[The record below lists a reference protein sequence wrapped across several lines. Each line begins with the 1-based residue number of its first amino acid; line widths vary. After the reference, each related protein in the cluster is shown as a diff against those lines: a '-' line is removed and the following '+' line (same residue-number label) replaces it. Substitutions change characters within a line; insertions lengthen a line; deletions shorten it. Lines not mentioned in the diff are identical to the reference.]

1 MLISPRFLPRV
12 APSPGPDPPP
22 DPAALPEPGS
32 PERWA
37 FLQRLGG
44 PAPLPLE
51 PWLAA
56 IEVGD
61 LEPLPDLL
69 AVLTPRLDAPAEAR
83 LLRWWLAAPAA
94 DPQLPALVLRRRQPL
109 VASLLRQA
117 LASAPPNPPPCA
129 GRRLRACAWA

>member
-37 FLQRLGG
+37 FLQRLKG
-44 PAPLPLE
+44 PDPMPLE

-56 IEVGD
+56 I
-61 LEPLPDLL
+61 
-69 AVLTPRLDAPAEAR
+69 
-83 LLRWWLAAPAA
+83 
-94 DPQLPALVLRRRQPL
+94 
-109 VASLLRQA
+109 
-117 LASAPPNPPPCA
+117 
-129 GRRLRACAWA
+129 GR

>member
-12 APSPGPDPPP
+12 APSPGLDPPP

-56 IEVGD
+56 IEDSD
-61 LEPLPDLL
+61 LEPHPDQLSSHN
-69 AVLTPRLDAPAEAR
+69 
-83 LLRWWLAAPAA
+83 
-94 DPQLPALVLRRRQPL
+94 PQLNTPA
-109 VASLLRQA
+109 
-117 LASAPPNPPPCA
+117 
-129 GRRLRACAWA
+129 